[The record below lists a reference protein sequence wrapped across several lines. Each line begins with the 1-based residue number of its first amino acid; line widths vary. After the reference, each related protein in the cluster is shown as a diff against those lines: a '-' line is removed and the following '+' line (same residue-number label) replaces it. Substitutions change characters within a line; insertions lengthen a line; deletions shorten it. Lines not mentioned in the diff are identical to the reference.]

1 MRGLV
6 ICLFYDWATSDCLFL
21 SYELYS
27 RLWYPDT
34 LTRLHIHII
43 LYQIFPFK
51 HELCFPAIRMVCSY
65 RILSIVGCHRFQTI
79 RFLCGIGG
87 AFAVCTL
94 NWQSCQDRIG
104 SHCQKGLSRGII
116 RYVVLTFWMDG
127 SSTLQSRVIVRPFG
141 LHHLRPSSSSALTG
155 RIPLQEQPLF
165 SSFIIKR
172 LVRWMTVF
180 HWNAE
185 MICPFKKMQWHL
197 EQSWQLRF
205 ICTVVNNYA
214 I

>member
-1 MRGLV
+1 M
-6 ICLFYDWATSDCLFL
+6 
-21 SYELYS
+21 
-27 RLWYPDT
+27 
-34 LTRLHIHII
+34 
-43 LYQIFPFK
+43 
-51 HELCFPAIRMVCSY
+51 
-65 RILSIVGCHRFQTI
+65 
-79 RFLCGIGG
+79 
-87 AFAVCTL
+87 
-94 NWQSCQDRIG
+94 NWRSCQDRIG

-141 LHHLRPSSSSALTG
+141 LHHLRPSTSSALTG

-172 LVRWMTVF
+172 LVWWMTMF

-185 MICPFKKMQWHL
+185 MICPFKEMQWHL

-214 I
+214 IWSSSENADSLFLFVFVTFEEFMLCWGGLLRKWCLWPSNDIPWFSCIIMGPTRRGIFLQQMLWAFSSTTHKYIHTYIYVWPIG